1 MDAYM
6 VGNLAGR
13 LVLSYLVVWVLMLI
27 CSRVDWRRAFKR
39 THRWYGL
46 GAVLLLFSAGL
57 AASI

>member
-1 MDAYM
+1 MDAYI

-13 LVLSYLVVWVLMLI
+13 LVLSYLVVWLVMLV
-27 CSRVDWRRAFKR
+27 CSRVDGRRAFKR

-46 GAVLLLFSAGL
+46 GTVALLFSAGL